1 MTNMKT
7 LLNTLEA
14 QSYLGI
20 SRTSLNKLRTSGRLP
35 VVKLNRWN
43 RYRREDLDAVVE
55 KSLEGT
61 DSKGLT

>member
-1 MTNMKT
+1 MEISKS
-7 LLNTLEA
+7 LLRTEEA

-43 RYRREDLDAVVE
+43 RYRREDLDAVV
-55 KSLEGT
+55 KNSLEGR
-61 DSKGLT
+61 DSE

>member
-1 MTNMKT
+1 MTYMKS

-43 RYRREDLDAVVE
+43 RYRREDLDAVV
-55 KSLEGT
+55 KNSLEGR
-61 DSKGLT
+61 DSE